1 MSTTK
6 SHTDIKKYIFLYPRN
21 CEIIPDIIIPIKIPL
36 SNPTKNVAFAA
47 AKLEDLLIAIV

>member
-6 SHTDIKKYIFLYPRN
+6 SQTDIKKYIFLYPRN